1 MNAEQIKQMVTM
13 KKVAEFYGF
22 NPNRAGYICCP
33 FHGEDTPSLK
43 IYSDNRGW
51 YCFGCNRGGDVI
63 DFVRSLYNLDFPAAC
78 KKLNDDFALGLSI
91 DGKRDYYAERKARD
105 KIRLQQIAKQEE
117 EQWRQKMSNLLCNIH
132 REMWHAIQSGN
143 TENPLFFQALQNIGQ
158 VNYYIDCLNGDVDD
172 FKKNYYREE
181 VSRWANMTGLKN

>member
-1 MNAEQIKQMVTM
+1 MIAEQIKQTVTM

-22 NPNRAGYICCP
+22 SPNRAGYICCP
-33 FHGEDTPSLK
+33 FHGDNTPSLK

-51 YCFGCNRGGDVI
+51 YCFGCNRGGDAI

-78 KKLNDDFALGLSI
+78 KKINDDFTLGLSI

-105 KIRLQQIAKQEE
+105 KIRLQQIAKQEA

-172 FKKNYYREE
+172 FKKNYDREE
-181 VSRWANMTGLKN
+181 VSRWANMIGLKN

>member
-105 KIRLQQIAKQEE
+105 KIRLQQIAKQES

-172 FKKNYYREE
+172 FKKNYDREE
-181 VSRWANMTGLKN
+181 VSRWANMTGLKI

>member
-1 MNAEQIKQMVTM
+1 MIAEQIKQAVTM
-13 KKVAEFYGF
+13 KKAAEFYGF

-78 KKLNDDFALGLSI
+78 KKINDDFTLGLNI

-105 KIRLQQIAKQEE
+105 KIRLQQIAKQEA
-117 EQWRQKMSNLLCNIH
+117 EQWRQKMSNLLCDIH
-132 REMWHAIQSGN
+132 REMWFAIQSGY
-143 TENPLFFQALQNIGQ
+143 TENPLFFPALQNIGQ
-158 VNYYIDCLNGDVDD
+158 VNYYIDCLNDDAED
-172 FKKNYYREE
+172 FKKNYDREE
-181 VSRWANMTGLKN
+181 VSRWANMAGLKN

>member
-1 MNAEQIKQMVTM
+1 MIAEQIKQTVTM

-33 FHGEDTPSLK
+33 FHGDNTPSLK

-51 YCFGCNRGGDVI
+51 YCFGCSRGGDVI
-63 DFVRSLYNLDFPAAC
+63 DFVRLLYNLNFPAAC

-91 DGKRDYYAERKARD
+91 DGKRDYYAEREARD
-105 KIRLQQIAKQEE
+105 KIRLQQIAKQEA

-132 REMWHAIQSGN
+132 REMWHAIQSGD
-143 TENPLFFQALQNIGQ
+143 TENPLFFHALQNIGQ
-158 VNYYIDCLNGDVDD
+158 VNCYIDCLNGDVDD
-172 FKKNYYREE
+172 FKKNYDREE
-181 VSRWANMTGLKN
+181 VSRWANMTGLKI

>member
-117 EQWRQKMSNLLCNIH
+117 EQWLQKMSNLLCNIH

>member
-1 MNAEQIKQMVTM
+1 MIAEQIKQTVTM

-33 FHGEDTPSLK
+33 FHGDNTPSLK

-63 DFVRSLYNLDFPAAC
+63 DFVRLLYNLNFPAAC

-91 DGKRDYYAERKARD
+91 DGKRDYYAEREARD
-105 KIRLQQIAKQEE
+105 KIRLQQIAKQEA

-172 FKKNYYREE
+172 FKKNYDREE
-181 VSRWANMTGLKN
+181 VSRWANMTGLKI

>member
-172 FKKNYYREE
+172 FKKNYDREE
-181 VSRWANMTGLKN
+181 VSRWANMTGLKI

>member
-1 MNAEQIKQMVTM
+1 MNAEQIKQAVTM
-13 KKVAEFYGF
+13 KKAAEFYGF

-78 KKLNDDFALGLSI
+78 KKINDDFALGLNI
-91 DGKRDYYAERKARD
+91 YGKRDYYAERKARD
-105 KIRLQQIAKQEE
+105 KIRLQQIAKQEA
-117 EQWRQKMSNLLCNIH
+117 EQWRQKMSNLLCAIH
-132 REMWHAIQSGN
+132 CEMWRVIQSGD
-143 TENPLFFQALQNIGQ
+143 TESPLFFPALQNIGQ
-158 VNYYIDCLNGDVDD
+158 VDYYIDRLNDDAED
-172 FKKNYYREE
+172 FKKSYDREE
-181 VSRWANMTGLKN
+181 VNRWANMIGLKN

>member
-1 MNAEQIKQMVTM
+1 MIAEQIKQAVTM
-13 KKVAEFYGF
+13 KKAAEFYGF

-33 FHGEDTPSLK
+33 FHEEDTPSLK

-78 KKLNDDFALGLSI
+78 KKINDDFALGLNI

-105 KIRLQQIAKQEE
+105 KIRLQQIAKQEA

-132 REMWHAIQSGN
+132 REMWRAIQSGN
-143 TENPLFFQALQNIGQ
+143 TENPLFFLALQNIGQ
-158 VNYYIDCLNGDVDD
+158 VNYYIDCLNDNAED
-172 FKKNYYREE
+172 FKKNYDREE
-181 VSRWANMTGLKN
+181 VNKWANMTGLKI

>member
-1 MNAEQIKQMVTM
+1 MIAEQIKQTVTM
-13 KKVAEFYGF
+13 NKVAEFYGF

-33 FHGEDTPSLK
+33 FHGDNTPSLK

-63 DFVRSLYNLDFPAAC
+63 DFVRLLYNLNFPAAC

-91 DGKRDYYAERKARD
+91 DGKRDYYAEREARD
-105 KIRLQQIAKQEE
+105 KIRLQQIAKQEA

-158 VNYYIDCLNGDVDD
+158 VDYYIDCVNDDVED
-172 FKKNYYREE
+172 FKKIYNAKE
-181 VSRWANMTGLKN
+181 VNRWVNMTGLKI

>member
-1 MNAEQIKQMVTM
+1 MIAERIKQAVTM
-13 KKVAEFYGF
+13 KKAAEFYGF

-63 DFVRSLYNLDFPAAC
+63 DFVRSLYNLNFPAAC
-78 KKLNDDFALGLSI
+78 KKLSDDFALGLSI

-105 KIRLQQIAKQEE
+105 KIRLQQIAKQES

-158 VNYYIDCLNGDVDD
+158 VDYYIDCVNDDVED
-172 FKKNYYREE
+172 FKKIYNAKE
-181 VSRWANMTGLKN
+181 VNRWVNMTGLKI